1 MSAPKSTTWAL
12 EPHTKAKHEI
22 LKRYLRAWTPI
33 LAQGGFPQ
41 ILYIDGFAGPGRY
54 EGGEEGSPVIALNA
68 ALAHRDRITGE
79 MLFQFI
85 EKDSDRAAMLRR
97 VLDEIPK
104 PSNFKIRIST
114 ATFEEST
121 REILEYCKSRGR
133 ALPPTF
139 AFVDPFGWTGIP
151 FSLLRDILSHPSC
164 EVLVNFMYE
173 EINRFLGHPDQEQD
187 LDQLFGTP
195 DWRPLVQISGTA
207 ERRRAIHGLYQK
219 KLESAA
225 TFVRSFEMRNRN
237 DATDYFLFFAT
248 KNTTGLRKM
257 KEAMWGVDQSG
268 EFTFSDGT
276 NPDQMLLFGK
286 QPNLAVLRNE
296 IVGRFSGAETTVGT
310 VELFVVEATAF
321 RETHYKPVLKE
332 LEMGV
337 PPGMGGG
344 QRVGPAKEGDIR
356 GSEDAAAFS
365 CDRVMSAAT
374 IGG

>member
-1 MSAPKSTTWAL
+1 
-12 EPHTKAKHEI
+12 
-22 LKRYLRAWTPI
+22 
-33 LAQGGFPQ
+33 
-41 ILYIDGFAGPGRY
+41 
-54 EGGEEGSPVIALNA
+54 
-68 ALAHRDRITGE
+68 
-79 MLFQFI
+79 
-85 EKDSDRAAMLRR
+85 
-97 VLDEIPK
+97 
-104 PSNFKIRIST
+104 
-114 ATFEEST
+114 
-121 REILEYCKSRGR
+121 
-133 ALPPTF
+133 
-139 AFVDPFGWTGIP
+139 
-151 FSLLRDILSHPSC
+151 
-164 EVLVNFMYE
+164 VLVNFMYE

-321 RETHYKPVLKE
+321 RETHYTPVLKE